1 MKKNKGKRGFTLVE
15 LMIVIV
21 IIGILAA
28 IIIPT
33 VTNAIDKAKVSADKA
48 DITSMNKELAIASLD
63 YNVAYFNADEVR
75 YVLSQY
81 SLKSRQKDK
90 IIWYDREHN
99 KMEIGGAETL
109 LDDSTAGA
117 ETKIYPSALEA
128 IGKNTAW
135 LYMDSDISKPQ
146 SKALHIIKNL
156 ITETKNDKTLTETN
170 LFEKLTAKFNSVL
183 NGITINRIKSI
194 LQDYSP
200 SKTLY
205 IGTDGFYTSQKTMID
220 SNFQSSFNFNN
231 VVICDGVTTLPQG
244 IFKAAGKAAGDTDTQ
259 GDTNLKANEAI
270 IRVSNTIMIP
280 CSIAGLT
287 KSIVDATNPTIG
299 TFVNLSNDTKVVA
312 TVASVVIEGS
322 INPEIIISK
331 PSINETLR
339 IQVLATYKRMVSNT
353 VGETTTTTE
362 KIIDVSCPIDGAI
375 IYLPKDATFY
385 VDVTAQQNAMLKTAK
400 FDISYITANS
410 TTNKTA
416 KFRITFFSTDN
427 ILIAVGEVNYIA
439 L

>member
-231 VVICDGVTTLPQG
+231 VVICDGVTTLPE
-244 IFKAAGKAAGDTDTQ
+244 GKFIAAGDADA
-259 GDTNLKANEAI
+259 KANEAI

-280 CSIAGLT
+280 CSIVGLT

-339 IQVLATYKRMVSNT
+339 IQVLAKYKRMVSNT